1 MFKNLTQKVQ
11 EKKSTNVLVYKLKKM
26 KRRDLIKIIFIV
38 NNE

>member
-1 MFKNLTQKVQ
+1 MFKNAESPRK
-11 EKKSTNVLVYKLKKM
+11 ESTNVLVYKLKKI

>member
-11 EKKSTNVLVYKLKKM
+11 EKKSTNILVYELKKI